1 MNSGFIEAF
10 AQIIREKRVDKN
22 TLAETIKVSLVSAA
36 KRKLGPDADIRVN
49 LDEAK
54 GVIEIFRVFKVVD
67 EVSDES
73 FELTLAQAKKIDGK
87 AKVGSEVT
95 VSLPIEEFGRNAIQ
109 TAKQVLMQKVR
120 EAERERIYEDYKDKV
135 GAIVT
140 GTVRQVDRGNIL
152 VNLGRAEAYLPQREQ
167 IRKERYNQGDTIRA
181 CIIDVDNE
189 AKGPQ
194 IILSRT
200 SERFLRKLFEQEV
213 PEIFDGDVEIKN
225 VAREPGGRSK
235 IAVFSR
241 NDKVDAVGSC
251 VGMKGSRVQAV
262 VNELHGEK
270 IDIVNWSENSSEF
283 VARALAP
290 AKISSL
296 RFNEATGEVLAIVED
311 DQLSLAIGR
320 EGQNVRL
327 ASKLTGWKIDL
338 MTVRDAERRDR
349 LESKLQMDISEMY
362 GVTTRLSQKLKGIGI
377 LTVQKLH
384 KTLIDELI
392 EIEGIGPKTAE
403 KLKATADETME
414 ELNKALEDLIEKE
427 KEIEATEEAPLFDES
442 VFGDETEKKEEEV
455 PLTEEELFKDL
466 EEKSPEDEGEPSAP
480 ETGGEEEKS
489 SGAGKASQEEVLI
502 AEDEA
507 QEEED
512 EAQEEEDEAQE
523 EEDEAREEQE
533 EEDETEEDR
542 TKPQEADRAEPEKKH
557 SEETGENMGEES
569 DDTLKE

>member
-22 TLAETIKVSLVSAA
+22 TLAETIKASLISAA
-36 KRKLGPDADIRVN
+36 KRKFGAEADIRVH
-49 LDEAK
+49 LDEVK
-54 GVIEIFRVFKVVD
+54 GVLEIIRVFKVVD
-67 EVSDES
+67 EVTDES
-73 FELTLAQAKKIDGK
+73 YELTPEQAKKIDEK

-95 VSLPIEEFGRNAIQ
+95 ISLPVEEFGRNAIQ

-140 GTVRQVDRGNIL
+140 GTVRQVDRGNMLI
-152 VNLGRAEAYLPQREQ
+152 NLGRAEAYLPQREQ

-200 SERFLRKLFEQEV
+200 SDRFLKKLFEQEV

-225 VAREPGGRSK
+225 VARESGGRSK

-283 VARALAP
+283 VSRALAP

-296 RFNEATGEVLAIVED
+296 RFNEATGGVLAIVED

-362 GVTTRLSQKLKGIGI
+362 GVTQRLSQKLKGIGI

-403 KLKATADETME
+403 KLKTTADETMQ

-427 KEIEATEEAPLFDES
+427 KELEAVEEAPLFDES
-442 VFGDETEKKEEEV
+442 VFGEETEKKEEEV
-455 PLTEEELFKDL
+455 RLTEEELFKDL
-466 EEKSPEDEGEPSAP
+466 EEKSAGDEEETSAP
-480 ETGGEEEKS
+480 EEGGEEDE
-489 SGAGKASQEEVLI
+489 SGALREESGDAATE
-502 AEDEA
+502 AEEDVREDDEEEGDEA
-507 QEEED
+507 GEE
-512 EAQEEEDEAQE
+512 
-523 EEDEAREEQE
+523 RV
-533 EEDETEEDR
+533 
-542 TKPQEADRAEPEKKH
+542 KPQEEADADREEPDKEH
-557 SEETGENMGEES
+557 SDETGENTGEES
-569 DDTLKE
+569 EDTKQE

>member
-10 AQIIREKRVDKN
+10 SQIIREKRVDKN
-22 TLAETIKVSLVSAA
+22 TLVETIKTSLASAA
-36 KRKLGPDADIRVN
+36 KRKLGGNSEVEVH
-49 LDEAK
+49 LDESK
-54 GVIEIFRVFKVVD
+54 GVLEIFRVFHVVD
-67 EVSDES
+67 EVEDES
-73 FELTLAQAKKIDGK
+73 FELTLEQAKQIEEK
-87 AKVGSEVT
+87 AKVGSTVT
-95 VSLPIEEFGRNAIQ
+95 VPLPIEEFGRNAIQ

-135 GAIVT
+135 GSIVT

-200 SERFLRKLFEQEV
+200 SDSFLKKLFEQEV

-225 VAREPGGRSK
+225 VARESGGRSK

-270 IDIVNWSENSSEF
+270 IDIVNWSETSSEF
-283 VARALAP
+283 VSRALAP

-296 RFNEATGEVLAIVED
+296 RFNESTGQVTAIVED

-362 GVTTRLSQKLKGIGI
+362 GVTSRISQKLRSIGI

-384 KTLIDELI
+384 KTPIEELL

-414 ELNKALEDLIEKE
+414 ELNRALEELIVKE
-427 KEIEATEEAPLFDES
+427 KEAEAAEEAPLFDEE
-442 VFGDETEKKEEEV
+442 VFGSDEEKKEEEV

-466 EEKSPEDEGEPSAP
+466 EEKPADEEQEASEDD
-480 ETGGEEEKS
+480 ETGGEEES
-489 SGAGKASQEEVLI
+489 PEEQEAGSEE
-502 AEDEA
+502 ESEA
-507 QEEED
+507 PAEED
-512 EAQEEEDEAQE
+512 EEEADDLDDISGEGEEAEEEERPDTDGS
-523 EEDEAREEQE
+523 EDKDDTT
-533 EEDETEEDR
+533 EDET
-542 TKPQEADRAEPEKKH
+542 
-557 SEETGENMGEES
+557 
-569 DDTLKE
+569 DDTKQQ

>member
-1 MNSGFIEAF
+1 MNAGFIDAF
-10 AQIIREKRVDKN
+10 AQIIREKRVDKS
-22 TLAETIKVSLVSAA
+22 TLIETIKMSLVSAA
-36 KRKLGPDADIRVN
+36 KRKLGQNAEVRVE

-54 GVIEIFRVFKVVD
+54 GVLEIYRIFNVVKEVTD
-67 EVSDES
+67 EE
-73 FELTLAQAKKIDGK
+73 FEIGLKQAKELDGK
-87 AKVGSEVT
+87 AKIGSEV
-95 VSLPIEEFGRNAIQ
+95 VVPLPIEEFGRNAIQ
-109 TAKQVLMQKVR
+109 TAKQVLMQRVR

-135 GAIVT
+135 GMIVS

-152 VNLGRAEAYLPQREQ
+152 INLGRAEAYLPLREQ

-181 CIIDVDNE
+181 CILDVDKE

-200 SERFLRKLFEQEV
+200 SDQFLKKLFEQEV

-241 NDKVDAVGSC
+241 NEKVDAVGSC

-270 IDIVNWSENSSEF
+270 IDIVNWSDVSSEF
-283 VARALAP
+283 VSRALAP

-296 RFNEATGEVLAIVED
+296 RFNEATGEVLSIVEE

-327 ASKLTGWKIDL
+327 ASRLSGWKIEL

-362 GVTTRLSQKLKGIGI
+362 GVTSRLAQKLTSIGI

-384 KTLIDELI
+384 KTPVE
-392 EIEGIGPKTAE
+392 EILEVEGIGPKTAE
-403 KLKATADETME
+403 KLKATADETMD
-414 ELNKALEDLIEKE
+414 ELNRALEELIEKE
-427 KEIEATEEAPLFDES
+427 KEAESEEKTLFDHEI
-442 VFGDETEKKEEEV
+442 FTEKEEEKEEEV
-455 PLTEEELFKDL
+455 PLTEEQLFGDL
-466 EEKSPEDEGEPSAP
+466 EDKSADEEEEEEELSSEEEEEEEEEELSGEEAPAVEEPS
-480 ETGGEEEKS
+480 EEEVS
-489 SGAGKASQEEVLI
+489 I
-502 AEDEA
+502 
-507 QEEED
+507 EEE
-512 EAQEEEDEAQE
+512 APAEEKPTDAPALNDAE
-523 EEDEAREEQE
+523 EPDTG
-533 EEDETEEDR
+533 TEI
-542 TKPQEADRAEPEKKH
+542 
-557 SEETGENMGEES
+557 ES
-569 DDTLKE
+569 DDNEKE